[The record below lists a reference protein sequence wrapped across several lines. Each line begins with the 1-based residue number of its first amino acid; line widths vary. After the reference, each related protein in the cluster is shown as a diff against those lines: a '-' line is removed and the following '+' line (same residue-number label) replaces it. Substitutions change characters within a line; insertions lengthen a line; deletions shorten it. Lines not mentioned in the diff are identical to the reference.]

1 VRNGIINLD
10 TPRGLE
16 FDFTSD
22 KFMGW
27 LWKTGEYIT
36 IGMIGS
42 LNESQ
47 GNLSKL
53 FNKILDKGYG
63 IKVPSPFPKMEQ
75 ILIKKGFKQTYEYWK
90 EVGKNIEIWVKEVA
104 K

>member
-1 VRNGIINLD
+1 MKNGIINLD

-16 FDFTSD
+16 LDFTSD

-27 LWKTGEYIT
+27 LWKTDKYIT
-36 IGMIGS
+36 ISMIGS
-42 LNESQ
+42 LQESQ

-90 EVGKNIEIWVKEVA
+90 EAREDIEIWVKETI
-104 K
+104 

>member
-1 VRNGIINLD
+1 MRNGIINLD

>member
-1 VRNGIINLD
+1 MKNGIIHLD

-27 LWKTGEYIT
+27 LWKTGKYIT
-36 IGMIGS
+36 ISMIGS
-42 LNESQ
+42 LQESQ
-47 GNLSKL
+47 GNLTNL

-63 IKVPSPFPKMEQ
+63 IKVPTPFPKMEQ

-90 EVGKNIEIWVKEVA
+90 EVREDIEIWVLEA